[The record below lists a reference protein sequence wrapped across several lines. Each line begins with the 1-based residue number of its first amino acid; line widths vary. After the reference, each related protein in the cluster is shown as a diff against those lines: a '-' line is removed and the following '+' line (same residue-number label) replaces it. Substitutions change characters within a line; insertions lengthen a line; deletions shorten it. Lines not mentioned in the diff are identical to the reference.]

1 MMEGYGQYN
10 LTVSILSYPN
20 DRNNNVDEATTVIDD
35 SVSTGDVNLTFDRE
49 DYYEIYLEEGQPL
62 WATLVPV
69 SGPADLY
76 VFDEFLNQKDA
87 SRLPDLATDHID
99 GWVPDV
105 SAMYYIVVEAVY
117 EAPAW
122 ENPPTVDYTLTVWIN
137 SAPKIVQPLPP
148 HLKNHHLDE
157 DTIDT
162 SYDVTLVFEDED
174 GDDLTYELDMSYN
187 NTLIDIQLTNE
198 NTLRIE
204 PVKDASD
211 FKIEILLNVSDPHG
225 LTDNATVFIWV
236 DPVNDPPYVDMD
248 EVPDEIDMG
257 EDLVKSG
264 VNVTRAFRDVDD
276 DYNTWTFTSTSA
288 DHINVALDEDTWLAT
303 LTPLLK
309 DWSGIETFTVT
320 CIDKED
326 EEAVITFTINMREI
340 NDPPIIK
347 TYIGPQEILEEES
360 LTIDLED
367 FEGGAVFEDI
377 EGKALTYKYDNEGD
391 ILVEVLGSM
400 ITFTGAT
407 DFVGSVSDL
416 VIWAEDD
423 LGARSENMTLFFTVE
438 NKNDPPYLETVLG
451 TATVQEGE
459 GVTFA
464 EDVYYEFEDEDSN
477 PLSVVWNWYVDGEMV
492 PPDQVSDKYAYE
504 YIPPITAEK
513 DRTVIVKLEV
523 IDGEHTVDISWTVS
537 VTNLNVEPDTPT
549 FTHDTEK
556 KEYKEG
562 EKITFSATAED
573 MDGDTLTFKWY
584 LDALEEVGSGQTLEL
599 SDVNPGRHIVTVE
612 VADPSGATA
621 TADFEFTVKKKSNGG
636 DSPGYELVY
645 VALALISAVGIATAM
660 RRRL

>member
-1 MMEGYGQYN
+1 M
-10 LTVSILSYPN
+10 
-20 DRNNNVDEATTVIDD
+20 
-35 SVSTGDVNLTFDRE
+35 
-49 DYYEIYLEEGQPL
+49 
-62 WATLVPV
+62 
-69 SGPADLY
+69 
-76 VFDEFLNQKDA
+76 
-87 SRLPDLATDHID
+87 
-99 GWVPDV
+99 
-105 SAMYYIVVEAVY
+105 
-117 EAPAW
+117 
-122 ENPPTVDYTLTVWIN
+122 
-137 SAPKIVQPLPP
+137 
-148 HLKNHHLDE
+148 
-157 DTIDT
+157 
-162 SYDVTLVFEDED
+162 
-174 GDDLTYELDMSYN
+174 
-187 NTLIDIQLTNE
+187 
-198 NTLRIE
+198 
-204 PVKDASD
+204 
-211 FKIEILLNVSDPHG
+211 
-225 LTDNATVFIWV
+225 
-236 DPVNDPPYVDMD
+236 
-248 EVPDEIDMG
+248 
-257 EDLVKSG
+257 
-264 VNVTRAFRDVDD
+264 
-276 DYNTWTFTSTSA
+276 
-288 DHINVALDEDTWLAT
+288 
-303 LTPLLK
+303 
-309 DWSGIETFTVT
+309 
-320 CIDKED
+320 
-326 EEAVITFTINMREI
+326 
-340 NDPPIIK
+340 
-347 TYIGPQEILEEES
+347 
-360 LTIDLED
+360 TIDLED